1 MLHGFARLDGFF
13 LNVKEGVDEMIK
25 LLANEPSVGL
35 FFVEQHA
42 QTSMPYLLG
51 LKVFLIPTPK
61 CSKRSCHDVARQNDY
76 HNIIASFSLHGEDVW
91 QLNLFVFIVHLL
103 HYIFSPRFGVW
114 CSYLSCTEFIIL

>member
-1 MLHGFARLDGFF
+1 MCVFVSATNSSNHNLKFSGISKLDF
-13 LNVKEGVDEMIK
+13 LENNVVEGRGIEPGYSFLDE
-25 LLANEPSVGL
+25 
-35 FFVEQHA
+35 
-42 QTSMPYLLG
+42 
-51 LKVFLIPTPK
+51 VFLIPTPK